1 MEKKQMDGSKNQVEQ
16 LELEDQMAIYK
27 AYINDAEKISKTL
40 EAHFKKDLDLFR
52 VEVHG
57 IKSMS
62 RQLGYRKMGDV
73 AEIMEMAAKAQN
85 LAFIERKL
93 EQFRKDICTV
103 VADAQNK
110 LERIEEKMQHQSEN
124 AKEEN
129 ELDWV
134 NKTELLMTLKDAFLC
149 FDLDRIEQILAGFK
163 RIPLNEKEQAL
174 LEKLCTCAEE
184 LEYEQGVALIKA
196 FE

>member
-1 MEKKQMDGSKNQVEQ
+1 MEKKQMDGSKNQAEQ

-40 EAHFKKDLDLFR
+40 EEHFKKDLDLFR

-93 EQFRKDICTV
+93 EQFRKDLCTV

-110 LERIEEKMQHQSEN
+110 LERIKEKIQHQSEN

-149 FDLDRIEQILAGFK
+149 FDLDRIEQILARFK

>member
-1 MEKKQMDGSKNQVEQ
+1 MEKKQMDGSKNQAEQ

-40 EAHFKKDLDLFR
+40 EEHFKKDLDLFR

-93 EQFRKDICTV
+93 EQFRKDLCTV

-110 LERIEEKMQHQSEN
+110 LDRIEEKMQHQSEN

>member
-40 EAHFKKDLDLFR
+40 EEHFKKDLDLFR

-93 EQFRKDICTV
+93 EQFRKDLCTV

-110 LERIEEKMQHQSEN
+110 LERIKEKIQHQSEN

>member
-40 EAHFKKDLDLFR
+40 EEHFKKDLDLFR

-93 EQFRKDICTV
+93 EQFRKDLCTV

-110 LERIEEKMQHQSEN
+110 LDRIKEKMQHQSEN

-134 NKTELLMTLKDAFLC
+134 NKAELLMTLKDAFLC
-149 FDLDRIEQILAGFK
+149 FDLDRIEQILAGFN

>member
-1 MEKKQMDGSKNQVEQ
+1 MEKKQMDGSKNQAEQ

-40 EAHFKKDLDLFR
+40 EEHFKKDLDLFR

-93 EQFRKDICTV
+93 EQFRKDLCTV

-110 LERIEEKMQHQSEN
+110 LERIKEKIQHQSEN

>member
-40 EAHFKKDLDLFR
+40 EEHFKKDLDLFR

-93 EQFRKDICTV
+93 EQFRKDLCTV

-110 LERIEEKMQHQSEN
+110 LDRIKEKMQHQSEN

-134 NKTELLMTLKDAFLC
+134 NKAELLMTLKDAFLC

>member
-40 EAHFKKDLDLFR
+40 EEHFKKDLDLFR

-93 EQFRKDICTV
+93 EQFRKDLCTV

-110 LERIEEKMQHQSEN
+110 LDQIEEKMQYQSEN